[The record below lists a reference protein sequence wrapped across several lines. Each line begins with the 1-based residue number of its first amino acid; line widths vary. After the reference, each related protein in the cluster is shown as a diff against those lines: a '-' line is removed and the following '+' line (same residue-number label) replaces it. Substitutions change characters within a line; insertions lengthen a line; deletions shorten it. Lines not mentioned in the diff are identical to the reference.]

1 MPSKLSVDAFSS
13 ETETRSFND
22 IYGGSAKLMIQYN
35 TTYSPYSASIEKSH
49 GVSSVVDI
57 QTGIQDIYPSL
68 SLGNTRNRRP
78 CLPGVSTNLTAVS
91 FGYHGCL
98 YTGTAFR
105 FAYYT
110 SGWAAAQYISVM
122 GF

>member
-1 MPSKLSVDAFSS
+1 MTSTLSVGAFSS

-22 IYGGSAKLMIQYN
+22 IYAGSAKAMIQYN

-68 SLGNTRNRRP
+68 SLGNTRNKRP
-78 CLPGVSTNLTAVS
+78 CLPGVSTNPTADS
-91 FGYHGCL
+91 FGQHGCF
-98 YTGTAFR
+98 YTGAAFR
-105 FAYYT
+105 FSYYT
-110 SGWAAAQYISVM
+110 TGWAAAQYISVM